1 MTRPRIARSIQVL
14 GPIALAAIAL
24 TALAAS
30 PSPAQ
35 EPPGD
40 GPASADRPRAR
51 EVGIVIGDLP
61 PGRWNAITDVPGVAV
76 GHATVVEGDSLRT
89 GVTAVVPHPGDV
101 FDRKVPGAIHIANG
115 FGKLTGISQ
124 VFELGTIET
133 PIVLTNTLAV
143 GRAADGLAR
152 WTVEHTRAEGVRS
165 VNPVVGETN
174 DGFLNAITVPRVG
187 AAEVAAAIEAAAEGP
202 VEEGSVGAGTGT
214 RALGFKGGIG
224 TASRRF
230 AIGEE
235 VYTLGVLVQSN
246 FGGALEIAGV
256 RVGRELGAAD
266 FLDRWRPPSG
276 DGGASTDAAGDGA
289 RRRGASDA
297 GTRVAWDPAAEPD
310 ADGGSIMI
318 VVATD
323 APVDARGLERIA
335 RRAPYAIGRVGGFSS
350 HGSGDYVIAFSTA
363 PGLRVPYDGDGP
375 TARRETLRGGAL
387 NPLFRSVVEATEE
400 AIVNSL
406 LKATTVEGWRGASEA
421 IPVDE
426 VVELLRRRGAIE
438 GW

>member
-1 MTRPRIARSIQVL
+1 MTRPGIVRSILAV
-14 GPIALAAIAL
+14 IALMAA
-24 TALAAS
+24 AAS
-30 PSPAQ
+30 PSAAQ
-35 EPPGD
+35 EAPGD
-40 GPASADRPRAR
+40 RSASTDRPRAR
-51 EVGIVIGDLP
+51 DLGIVVGDLP

-76 GHATVVEGDSLRT
+76 GHVTVVEGDSLRT

-143 GRAADGLAR
+143 GRAADGLVK
-152 WTVEHTRAEGVRS
+152 WTLETTGADGVRS

-174 DGFLNAITVPRVG
+174 DGFLNAITVPRIG
-187 AAEVAAAIEAAAEGP
+187 AAEVAAAIDAASDGP

-214 RALGFKGGIG
+214 RALGFKGGVG

-230 AIGEE
+230 AVGGAT
-235 VYTLGVLVQSN
+235 YTLGVLVQSN

-256 RVGRELGAAD
+256 PVGRELGAAG
-266 FLDRWRPPSG
+266 FIDRWLPSPPG
-276 DGGASTDAAGDGA
+276 
-289 RRRGASDA
+289 SDA
-297 GTRVAWDPAAEPD
+297 SGRSDGDLAWDPAAEPD

-323 APVDARGLERIA
+323 APVDAPGLERVA
-335 RRAPYAIGRVGGFSS
+335 RQAPYAIGRVGGFSS

-363 PGLRVPYDGDGP
+363 ADLRVAYAGGDP
-375 TARRETLRGGAL
+375 VQRRDVLEGGAL
-387 NPLFRSVVEATEE
+387 NPLFRAVVEATEE
-400 AIVNSL
+400 AILNSL
-406 LKATTVEGWRGASEA
+406 LKATTVEGWRGTAEA

-426 VVELLRRRGAIE
+426 VIDLLRRRGAIE
-438 GW
+438 GS

>member
-1 MTRPRIARSIQVL
+1 MTRPRIVRSIQTLATIVL
-14 GPIALAAIAL
+14 MAA
-24 TALAAS
+24 AAS
-30 PSPAQ
+30 PSAAQ
-35 EPPGD
+35 EAPGD
-40 GPASADRPRAR
+40 RSASADRPRAR
-51 EVGIVIGDLP
+51 DLGIVVGELP
-61 PGRWNAITDVPGVAV
+61 PGRWNAITDVPGVRV
-76 GHATVVEGDSLRT
+76 GHVTVVEGDSLRT

-143 GRAADGLAR
+143 GRAADGLVK
-152 WTVEHTRAEGVRS
+152 WTLETTGAGGVRS

-174 DGFLNAITVPRVG
+174 DGFLNAITVPRIG
-187 AAEVAAAIEAAAEGP
+187 AAEVAAAIDAASDGP

-230 AIGEE
+230 AIGGAT
-235 VYTLGVLVQSN
+235 YTLGVLVQSN

-256 RVGRELGAAD
+256 PVGRELGAAE
-266 FLDRWRPPSG
+266 FLDRWLPPPGNPATGSAGGEGGFG
-276 DGGASTDAAGDGA
+276 DDAHGPDV
-289 RRRGASDA
+289 
-297 GTRVAWDPAAEPD
+297 VAWDPAAEPD

-323 APVDARGLERIA
+323 APVDGPGLERIA
-335 RRAPYAIGRVGGFSS
+335 KRAPYAIGRVGGFSS

-363 PGLRVPYDGDGP
+363 ADLRVAYAGDDP
-375 TARRETLRGGAL
+375 VQRREVLEGGAL
-387 NPLFRSVVEATEE
+387 NPLFRAVVEATEE
-400 AIVNSL
+400 AILNSL
-406 LKATTVEGWRGASEA
+406 LKATTVEGWRGTAEA

-426 VVELLRRRGAIE
+426 VVDLLRRRGAIE
-438 GW
+438 GS